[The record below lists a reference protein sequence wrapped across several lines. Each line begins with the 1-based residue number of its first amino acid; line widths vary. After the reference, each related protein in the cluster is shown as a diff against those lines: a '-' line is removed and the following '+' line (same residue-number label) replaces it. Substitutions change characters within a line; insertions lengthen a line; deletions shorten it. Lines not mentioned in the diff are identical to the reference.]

1 MDTLLERWCESRPWY
16 RVLFW
21 CLGSFLAGLAAWGTL
36 LRPLDRQCAE
46 RQRQLIQDART
57 NAALWPAVRKVPFL
71 TETTEALALTPFSP
85 LDFQGDT
92 ATLVHWKPQQ
102 NGGELM
108 LEVEWQALPALF
120 SRLAQRDVQIAAFAI
135 APQGTAL
142 RLRLELEHAK

>member
-57 NAALWPAVRKVPFL
+57 NAALWSAVRKVPFL

-85 LDFQGDT
+85 LDFQDDN
-92 ATLVHWKPQQ
+92 ATLVHWKPLQ

-108 LEVEWQALPALF
+108 L
-120 SRLAQRDVQIAAFAI
+120 
-135 APQGTAL
+135 
-142 RLRLELEHAK
+142 